1 MVAVDGEIISIF
13 SYRSSHHFL
22 NQLSGIKIATERG
35 MQLEVQGVDHLNMGT
50 SDCEG
55 FEQYSH
61 PDVFVN

>member
-1 MVAVDGEIISIF
+1 VAVDGDIIHNY
-13 SYRSSHHFL
+13 SYRTSNHFL
-22 NQLSGIKIATERG
+22 KELSGIKIVTERG
-35 MQLEVQGVDHLNMGT
+35 MQLEVQGVDHLNMGS